1 MEMAGSSSDDEIRDA
16 AMEALRREFLPEFLN
31 RVDETVVFHPLGL
44 AEIRQIVDLQLR
56 GLQKLVEENNL
67 QLVVTDDARD
77 LLAEEGYDPAYGARP
92 LKRAIQ
98 QRIQNALAKELLAG
112 RFEDGAV
119 ITVDAQAGEFTFSAT
134 EAAAV

>member
-1 MEMAGSSSDDEIRDA
+1 MAESSSEDEIRNA

-44 AEIRQIVDLQLR
+44 TEIRQIVDLQLQ

-67 QLVVTDDARD
+67 QLIVTDEARD
-77 LLAEEGYDPAYGARP
+77 LLAEEGYEPAYGARP

-119 ITVDAQAGEFTFSAT
+119 ITVSAQSGEFTFSAT
-134 EAAAV
+134 EAVAA

>member
-1 MEMAGSSSDDEIRDA
+1 MTRQS
-16 AMEALRREFLPEFLN
+16 F
-31 RVDETVVFHPLGL
+31 FHPLGL
-44 AEIRQIVDLQLR
+44 TEIRQIVDLQLQ
-56 GLQKLVEENNL
+56 GIQKLVEENNL
-67 QLVVTDDARD
+67 KLVVTNEARD

-119 ITVDAQAGEFTFSAT
+119 ITVGAQSGEFTFSAT
-134 EAAAV
+134 EAVAV